1 MKLERRLPD
10 VLILGV
16 KKCGTMTLG
25 RSYIW
30 NLFFFLP
37 VLYSNILTDNFLI
50 QGTILGMHPN
60 IVVPKGNV
68 EIPFFSFT
76 RLYQRGVEYYKVGWG
91 QTIVNT
97 QLNAIHLKVEKFN
110 KHSLLIL
117 FLYSS
122 AKNA

>member
-25 RSYIW
+25 RSYFQIQ
-30 NLFFFLP
+30 FFSWH
-37 VLYSNILTDNFLI
+37 VLYSSILTDYFLVE
-50 QGTILGMHPN
+50 GTILGMHPK
-60 IVVPKGNV
+60 ITVPKGNV

-91 QTIVNT
+91 LKIVNP
-97 QLNAIHLKVEKFN
+97 QLNALH
-110 KHSLLIL
+110 
-117 FLYSS
+117 
-122 AKNA
+122 A